1 MLRFVLKIDNLSTE
15 KSIHY
20 ICIMGTLKRFFDF
33 YIFSNIHVALA
44 AFCLTKITLIENEI
58 ESNLLPFFVLFSTIV
73 SYNLIRFYNALE
85 NKIWFAVFIKKNK
98 KTLLGLTFLSLGILI
113 YQSFFLNFKAIITLI
128 PFGFLTLFYVI
139 PFPWNKSNSITLR
152 GVAFLKLFLIAISY
166 AGITVLFPLINYSI
180 EVESNEIIT
189 FIQRFLFIVA
199 ITIPFDIRDL
209 NFDNKNLKTLPQ
221 VIGIQKS
228 KVVGLFFLM
237 LFLGLEFFKNS
248 TEANYRINF
257 IIALISLFFLLKATH
272 DQNKYYSAFFVE
284 SIPMIWLLLLVFIK

>member
-20 ICIMGTLKRFFDF
+20 ICIMGTFKRFFDF

-139 PFPWNKSNSITLR
+139 PFPWNKSNSFTLR
-152 GVAFLKLFLIAISY
+152 SVAFLKLFLIAISY
-166 AGITVLFPLINYSI
+166 AGITVLFPLINYCI

-189 FIQRFLFIVA
+189 FIQRFLFIVS

-228 KVVGLFFLM
+228 KVVGLLFLM
-237 LFLGLEFFKNS
+237 VFLGLEFLKNS

-272 DQNKYYSAFFVE
+272 NQNKYYSAFFVE

>member
-1 MLRFVLKIDNLSTE
+1 M
-15 KSIHY
+15 
-20 ICIMGTLKRFFDF
+20 
-33 YIFSNIHVALA
+33 
-44 AFCLTKITLIENEI
+44 
-58 ESNLLPFFVLFSTIV
+58 
-73 SYNLIRFYNALE
+73 
-85 NKIWFAVFIKKNK
+85 
-98 KTLLGLTFLSLGILI
+98 
-113 YQSFFLNFKAIITLI
+113 
-128 PFGFLTLFYVI
+128 
-139 PFPWNKSNSITLR
+139 
-152 GVAFLKLFLIAISY
+152 
-166 AGITVLFPLINYSI
+166 LFPLINYSI

-189 FIQRFLFIVA
+189 FIQRFLFIVS

-237 LFLGLEFFKNS
+237 LFLGLEFLKNS

-257 IIALISLFFLLKATH
+257 IIALISLFFLLKATQ

>member
-1 MLRFVLKIDNLSTE
+1 MKIDNLSTE

-20 ICIMGTLKRFFDF
+20 ICIMDTLKRFFDF
-33 YIFSNIHVALA
+33 YVFSNIHVAIA
-44 AFCLTKITLIENEI
+44 AFCLIKITLIENGI

-73 SYNLIRFYNALE
+73 SYNLIRFYNASE
-85 NKIWFAVFIKKNK
+85 NKIWFADYIKNNKN
-98 KTLLGLTFLSLGILI
+98 TLLGLTLLSLSILI
-113 YQSFFLNFKAIITLI
+113 YQCFFLNIKAIITLI

-139 PFPWNKSNSITLR
+139 PFPWNKSNSFTLR
-152 GVAFLKLFLIAISY
+152 SVAFLKLFLIAISY

-180 EVESNEIIT
+180 EVEKNEIMT
-189 FIQRFLFIVA
+189 FIQRFFFIAA

-209 NFDNKNLKTLPQ
+209 NFDDKNLKTLPQ

-248 TEANYRINF
+248 TEVSYRINF
-257 IIALISLFFLLKATH
+257 IIALIALFFLLKATH

-284 SIPMIWLLLLVFIK
+284 SIPIMWLLLLVFMQ

>member
-139 PFPWNKSNSITLR
+139 PFPWNKSNSFTLR
-152 GVAFLKLFLIAISY
+152 SVAFLKLFLIAISY

-189 FIQRFLFIVA
+189 FIQRFLFIVS

-228 KVVGLFFLM
+228 KVVGLLFLM
-237 LFLGLEFFKNS
+237 LFLGLEFLKNS

-257 IIALISLFFLLKATH
+257 IIALISLFLLLKATH
-272 DQNKYYSAFFVE
+272 DQNK
-284 SIPMIWLLLLVFIK
+284 

>member
-1 MLRFVLKIDNLSTE
+1 MICFVLKIDNLSTE

-20 ICIMGTLKRFFDF
+20 ICIMDILKRFFDF

-73 SYNLIRFYNALE
+73 SYNLIRFYNVSE

-98 KTLLGLTFLSLGILI
+98 NTLLGLIFLSLGILI
-113 YQSFFLNFKAIITLI
+113 YQSFFLNYKAIISLI

-139 PFPWNKSNSITLR
+139 PFPWNKSNSFTLR
-152 GVAFLKLFLIAISY
+152 SVAFLKLFLIAVSY

-180 EVESNEIIT
+180 EVESNEIIM
-189 FIQRFLFIVA
+189 FIQRFLFIVV

-237 LFLGLEFFKNS
+237 LFLGLEFLKNS

-257 IIALISLFFLLKATH
+257 IIALISLFLLLKATH

-284 SIPMIWLLLLVFIK
+284 SIPMIWLLLLVLMP

>member
-20 ICIMGTLKRFFDF
+20 ICIMGTFKRFFDF

-139 PFPWNKSNSITLR
+139 PFPWNKSNSFTLR
-152 GVAFLKLFLIAISY
+152 SVAFLKLFLIAISY
-166 AGITVLFPLINYSI
+166 AGITVLFPLINYCI

-189 FIQRFLFIVA
+189 FIQRFLFIVS

-228 KVVGLFFLM
+228 KVVGLLFLM
-237 LFLGLEFFKNS
+237 LFLGLEFLKNS

>member
-1 MLRFVLKIDNLSTE
+1 VLRFVLKIDNLSTE

-33 YIFSNIHVALA
+33 YILSNIHVALA

-58 ESNLLPFFVLFSTIV
+58 ENNLLPFFVLFSTIV

-98 KTLLGLTFLSLGILI
+98 KILLGLTFLSLGILI
-113 YQSFFLNFKAIITLI
+113 YQSFFLNLKAIITLI

-139 PFPWNKSNSITLR
+139 PFPWNKSNSFTLR
-152 GVAFLKLFLIAISY
+152 SVAFLKLFLIAISY

-189 FIQRFLFIVA
+189 FIQRFLFIVS

-228 KVVGLFFLM
+228 KVVGLLFLM
-237 LFLGLEFFKNS
+237 LFLGLEILKNS